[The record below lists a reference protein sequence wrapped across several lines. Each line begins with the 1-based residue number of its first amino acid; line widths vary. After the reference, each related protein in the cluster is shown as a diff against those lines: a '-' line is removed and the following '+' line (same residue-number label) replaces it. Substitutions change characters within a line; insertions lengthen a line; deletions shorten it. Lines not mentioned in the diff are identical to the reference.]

1 MKSMT
6 PILSLITP
14 SLHVWMLVRLLI
26 AVLLGSLVGYERE
39 RQGKPAGL
47 RTHAMVALGAALFT
61 VVSIYGFEQSADT
74 SRVAAM
80 IVSGI
85 GFLGAGA
92 ILHER
97 GGVQGLT
104 TAASLWVTAAIGMA
118 VGVGMM
124 LMSLA
129 TAALVFVVL
138 RFAPTVRPKVTQDDS
153 VASSRT
159 LEYEGEVNS
168 EH

>member
-1 MKSMT
+1 MKSLI
-6 PILSLITP
+6 PSLISVATGV
-14 SLHVWMLVRLLI
+14 HGQMLVRLVV
-26 AVLLGSLVGYERE
+26 AVLLGSFVGYERE

-61 VVSIYGFEQSADT
+61 VVSIYGFGPGTDT

-104 TAASLWVTAAIGMA
+104 TAASLWVTAAIGIA
-118 VGVGMM
+118 VGVGMVI
-124 LMSLA
+124 MSLA
-129 TAALVFVVL
+129 TALLVFAVL
-138 RFAPTVRPKVTQDDS
+138 RFAPTVRQKV
-153 VASSRT
+153 
-159 LEYEGEVNS
+159 GEVPG
-168 EH
+168 EQ

>member
-1 MKSMT
+1 MKNLT
-6 PILSLITP
+6 PNLILITP
-14 SLHVWMLVRLLI
+14 SLHLWMLIRLVM
-26 AVLLGSLVGYERE
+26 AVLLGAVVGYERE

-61 VVSIYGFEQSADT
+61 VVSLYGFGESADT

-104 TAASLWVTAAIGMA
+104 TAASLWVTAAIGIA

-129 TAALVFVVL
+129 TAALVFAVL
-138 RFAPTVRPKVTQDDS
+138 RFAPTVRPKMPQEMS
-153 VASSRT
+153 VRDGS
-159 LEYEGEVNS
+159 
-168 EH
+168 

>member
-1 MKSMT
+1 MKSMS
-6 PILSLITP
+6 PSLILISP
-14 SLHVWMLVRLLI
+14 SLHLWMLIRLLV
-26 AVLLGSLVGYERE
+26 AVLLGALVGYERE

-61 VVSIYGFEQSADT
+61 VVSLYGFSDSADT
-74 SRVAAM
+74 SRLAAM

-104 TAASLWVTAAIGMA
+104 TAASLWVTAAIGIA

-129 TAALVFVVL
+129 TAALVLAVL
-138 RFAPTVRPKVTQDDS
+138 RFAPNVRQRVPPEMS
-153 VASSRT
+153 VREWELSS
-159 LEYEGEVNS
+159 E
-168 EH
+168 